1 MSTLR
6 TQRFSDI
13 IEEVADEFLQQY
25 DDKNEALDAIK
36 QLMDRE
42 PKWKRRIRLYM
53 EINDIY
59 SLHSLRKNIGNR
71 YKEIHSQQEAVW
83 DMYFPNRDENDDDM
97 EDFLTD
103 DDRF

>member
-42 PKWKRRIRLYM
+42 PKW
-53 EINDIY
+53 
-59 SLHSLRKNIGNR
+59 
-71 YKEIHSQQEAVW
+71 
-83 DMYFPNRDENDDDM
+83 
-97 EDFLTD
+97 
-103 DDRF
+103 

>member
-1 MSTLR
+1 MCR
-6 TQRFSDI
+6 GQRFI
-13 IEEVADEFLQQY
+13 THIENLADTFLQEY
-25 DDKNEALDAIK
+25 NDGHEALDAIK

-59 SLHSLRKNIGNR
+59 SLHSLRKNIGNW

-83 DMYFPNRDENDDDM
+83 DMYFPNEEENNDDM

-103 DDRF
+103 EDRF